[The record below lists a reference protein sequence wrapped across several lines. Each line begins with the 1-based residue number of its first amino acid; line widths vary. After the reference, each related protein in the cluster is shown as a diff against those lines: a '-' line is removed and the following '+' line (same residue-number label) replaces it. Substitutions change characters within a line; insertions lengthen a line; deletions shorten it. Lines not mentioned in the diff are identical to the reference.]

1 MADTKNF
8 RSEYGYNSGSTEV
21 INASGKVVSSA
32 VSTLDTDD
40 ISEGSTK
47 LYFTTTRVDTH
58 LADASEA
65 KTIRGATIDGGTF

>member
-8 RSEYGYNSGSTEV
+8 RSEYGFNSGTTEV
-21 INASGKVVSSA
+21 INSSGKVVAAA

-40 ISEGSTK
+40 ISEGSSNT
-47 LYFTTTRVDTH
+47 YFTTTRVDTH

-65 KTIRGATIDGGTF
+65 KTIRNATIDGGTF